1 MLQLHYL
8 SPARH
13 LFKSQLKVLESL
25 VNSLETEKRCRAKR
39 NQHPLTYPEA
49 YALLTQILGGDDLP
63 TYTGMYSHLP
73 PWKTDSSVMIAREAT
88 VGAVAIMAVE
98 IMTIRV
104 VEANEG
110 NLPVEEER
118 RPTGTMRGRTTQSGH
133 IAETSILP
141 VAALPPTVL
150 RSTVVVR
157 DSLEA

>member
-1 MLQLHYL
+1 
-8 SPARH
+8 
-13 LFKSQLKVLESL
+13 
-25 VNSLETEKRCRAKR
+25 
-39 NQHPLTYPEA
+39 
-49 YALLTQILGGDDLP
+49 
-63 TYTGMYSHLP
+63 
-73 PWKTDSSVMIAREAT
+73 MIAREAT
-88 VGAVAIMAVE
+88 VMAVAIMA
-98 IMTIRV
+98 IRV

-118 RPTGTMRGRTTQSGH
+118 RQTGTTRGRTTQSGH